1 MVGLF
6 DKFRRLIKSNLNDM
20 ISRAEDPE
28 KMLNQL
34 ISDMNQQLID
44 SKKSVASAIADEKKL
59 ERQIQNSREQANE
72 WERKA
77 TLAVKA
83 GKDDLA
89 KEALA
94 RKQEAEN
101 EAQEYHKQWEQ
112 QHESVEKLKTALR
125 NLQQKIEEAQ
135 RKKNL
140 LVARSKRAEAQKK
153 IQETVGG
160 MYNTSPFEAF
170 DRMSQK
176 MDQME
181 AENEAYQELEDTSQE
196 DDVERQFQEL
206 EGSGSGNTDR
216 MLEELKQRVALEDK
230 SEAGEG
236 KQNKENQGSSSSG
249 QNQSSSSSSGDKT
262 DSEDVEESLEELKKK
277 MRDEETAT

>member
-1 MVGLF
+1 M
-6 DKFRRLIKSNLNDM
+6 
-20 ISRAEDPE
+20 
-28 KMLNQL
+28 
-34 ISDMNQQLID
+34 SDT
-44 SKKSVASAIADEKKL
+44 SA
-59 ERQIQNSREQANE
+59 
-72 WERKA
+72 
-77 TLAVKA
+77 
-83 GKDDLA
+83 
-89 KEALA
+89 
-94 RKQEAEN
+94 
-101 EAQEYHKQWEQ
+101 
-112 QHESVEKLKTALR
+112 
-125 NLQQKIEEAQ
+125 
-135 RKKNL
+135 
-140 LVARSKRAEAQKK
+140 
-153 IQETVGG
+153 
-160 MYNTSPFEAF
+160 FEAF

-236 KQNKENQGSSSSG
+236 KQSKENQGSSSSG